1 MTGTL
6 VNVGAVLVGSFIG
19 LAVGARLPER
29 MKRVLF
35 TALGLATLAI
45 GLGMALESESVIIL
59 IGSLALGGVLGEA
72 LDVEG
77 RLEALAERLKARLS
91 PGGGSAEDARR
102 FATGFVTASLI
113 YCVGAM
119 TVVGALREGVS
130 GNPDI
135 LLAKSML
142 DGVASIAFA
151 ATLGIGVAFSALS
164 VFVVQ
169 GSLTVLGSQL
179 GFAMEGAVLRELSAT
194 GGLLILAIGLYL
206 LEIKRISVA
215 NLLPSLAFAV
225 LLSLLFLD

>member
-6 VNVGAVLVGSFIG
+6 VNVGAVLAGSFIG

-29 MKRVLF
+29 IKRVLF

-45 GLGMALESESVIIL
+45 GLGMAMKSENIILL
-59 IGSLALGGVLGEA
+59 IGSLALGGILGEV
-72 LDVEG
+72 LDIEG
-77 RLEALAERLKARLS
+77 RLEALAERLKARLT
-91 PGGGSAEDARR
+91 PGGGSGEDARR
-102 FATGFVTASLI
+102 FAAGFVTASLV

-119 TVVGALREGVS
+119 TVVGAIREGVS

-151 ATLGIGVAFSALS
+151 ATLGIGVAFSALT
-164 VFVVQ
+164 VLVVQ
-169 GSLTVLGSQL
+169 GSLTILGSQFKFL
-179 GFAMEGAVLRELSAT
+179 MEGAVLRELSAT

-206 LEIKRISVA
+206 LEIKQISVA
-215 NLLPSLAFAV
+215 NLLPSLGFAV
-225 LLSLLFLD
+225 LLSLLFLN